1 MHARIYF
8 APSTNPLTYT
18 PHPPRSLTSL
28 SQNVPYLTPAEL
40 DEYEVL
46 LKVETIDIYNY
57 VSGKDVLPPY
67 LADLGV
73 MHKLQAYAKR
83 GNMDSPEGYK
93 KMKEDANLT

>member
-1 MHARIYF
+1 
-8 APSTNPLTYT
+8 
-18 PHPPRSLTSL
+18 
-28 SQNVPYLTPAEL
+28 VPYLTPAEL